1 MQPVFLFVD
10 LLKDFF
16 REPPLATRQ
25 ATLVQAVNDLAAFA
39 RSQGLPVIWVRQEF
53 RDDLSDAFLSM
64 RDTGRRVTM
73 AGTPGCQLLD
83 ELRRGANDHEIVKK
97 RYSAFFGTDLDRLLE
112 SLGCTHIV
120 IAGVNTQACI
130 RTTAIDAYQRDLR
143 VLFAKE
149 GISSYDDEFHRE
161 SMRYLEQSIGRAL
174 TNEQLKT
181 MLTDALA
188 PRAEG

>member
-10 LLKDFF
+10 FLKDFF

-25 ATLVQAVNDLAAFA
+25 PALVRAVNDLAAFA
-39 RSQGLPVIWVRQEF
+39 RRHELPVVWVRQEF

-73 AGTPGCQLLD
+73 AGTPGCQVLD
-83 ELRRGANDHEIVKK
+83 DLQRDPNDHQIVKK

-112 SLGCTHIV
+112 TLGCTHVV
-120 IAGVNTQACI
+120 IAGVNTQACV

-149 GISSYDDEFHRE
+149 GISSYDDEFHRV

-174 TNEQLKT
+174 TNEQLRT
-181 MLTDALA
+181 LLTDALES
-188 PRAEG
+188 RANG